1 MGADLHDSQHLEA
14 APAGDGLKRGQAPW
28 FLFKTA
34 PEAGH
39 WAADLADEG
48 CWLLF
53 QTPEL
58 DPR

>member
-1 MGADLHDSQHLEA
+1 MGADLHDAQHLEA
-14 APAGDGLKRGQAPW
+14 APAGEGLKGGAAPR
-28 FLFKTA
+28 FLFETA

-39 WAADLADEG
+39 WPAGLADEG